1 MRKAFNNFWRD
12 YWDLCKQ
19 SGKWCK
25 KHWKGYIVLC
35 VIVFIIEFGYF
46 FQDQLK
52 EKFTAMTKKI
62 KSKKNQKEAQA

>member
-1 MRKAFNNFWRD
+1 MKREFNNFWRD

-19 SGKWCK
+19 SGKRCK

-52 EKFTAMTKKI
+52 EKITAMTKKI